1 MNRAQLIKRESY
13 ENVEWNKPWNHFIN
27 LFDFGIILNVFSSAT
42 IWAIQIQVSF
52 PGVKNPKNPGIQ
64 PRYK

>member
-1 MNRAQLIKRESY
+1 M
-13 ENVEWNKPWNHFIN
+13 F
-27 LFDFGIILNVFSSAT
+27 FSGAT

-64 PRYK
+64 PNDETLKENKI